1 MFKKDKS
8 LKFLPVNEP
17 NITDSDI
24 LEVTNTMKAGWIS
37 SEGPQ
42 VKLFEGNLAKKFN
55 RQYAVCV
62 ANGSAALDIAVESL
76 DIKAGDEVILPNF
89 TIISCLLPILRKGA
103 IPVFVDCDKRTF
115 NCDANDI
122 LNAITKKTKAIL
134 IVHIYG
140 LAVDIQPIIDFC
152 QPLGIK
158 VIEDAAEAI
167 GLNINNQPCGSF
179 GDISTFSF
187 YPNKTITTGEG
198 GAVLVNDSEFAK
210 RAERLRNLSFSSQRF
225 IHNEFGWNYRLT
237 SIQAALGNSQ
247 LMRIDQH
254 ISKKQQIGKIYNDL
268 LCDTPSIKLPE
279 EKNNVSENNYWVYP
293 ILLKGKYAGKSKQ
306 LRDALQKKGIGT
318 RPFFYPLSKQ
328 PLLNGFDYRVFNG
341 DKNTTDIY
349 QSGLYIPSGIT
360 LEKNEQEYVANSL
373 REIMYNGL

>member
-1 MFKKDKS
+1 M
-8 LKFLPVNEP
+8 NEP

-42 VKLFEGNLAKKFN
+42 VKLFEDNLAKKFN

-62 ANGSAALDIAVESL
+62 ANGSAALDIAIESL
-76 DIKAGDEVILPNF
+76 DINAGDEVILPNF

-198 GAVLVNDSEFAK
+198 GAVLVNNSEFAK

-268 LCDTPSIKLPE
+268 LCDIPSIKLPE
-279 EKNNVSENNYWVYP
+279 EKTKISENNYWVYP

-328 PLLNGFDYRVFNG
+328 PLLNGFDYKVFNG